1 MSFSHRRCIFPR
13 GVEWHNSLEHTSIY
27 LPLSA
32 SVCLCATFP
41 LSASLPLCFSIT
53 LPLFASVL
61 LCLCQP
67 HYYLVSSASFLHIL
81 PVCLPATL
89 SLYYSVT
96 LPLSAS
102 LLLCLC
108 LPLFAVNVHLPYITD
123 YTHLPCCL
131 YCCTCS
137 MKCNIEQNNWKKG
150 LLHAPSRKRG
160 EFNPLNS
167 KHFFTGLFVLICEP
181 KH

>member
-27 LPLSA
+27 LRLSA

-41 LSASLPLCFSIT
+41 LSASLLLCFSIT

-67 HYYLVSSASFLHIL
+67 HYYSVSSASFLHIL

-108 LPLFAVNVHLPYITD
+108 LPLSALLIIRIYPVA
-123 YTHLPCCL
+123 
-131 YCCTCS
+131 CCTCS
-137 MKCNIEQNNWKKG
+137 TKCNIEPNNWN
-150 LLHAPSRKRG
+150 KRIASH
-160 EFNPLNS
+160 PL
-167 KHFFTGLFVLICEP
+167 
-181 KH
+181 

>member
-41 LSASLPLCFSIT
+41 LSASLLLCFSIT

-67 HYYLVSSASFLHIL
+67 HYYSVSSASFLHIL

-102 LLLCLC
+102 AT
-108 LPLFAVNVHLPYITD
+108 LPLPASVCITD

-137 MKCNIEQNNWKKG
+137 TKCNIEQNNWN
-150 LLHAPSRKRG
+150 KRIASQ
-160 EFNPLNS
+160 PL
-167 KHFFTGLFVLICEP
+167 
-181 KH
+181 